1 MNSTLTVIK
10 FTYMSRF
17 RSKSFRIMSLI
28 LIVLLSVLI
37 HLPTIMSKLSS
48 HEATKIGVFAG
59 KQAMVAEKLAA
70 FYHVQV
76 NPEIVIIPLQDAG
89 NAAANEAL
97 AKQQIAEKKIKGYL
111 EFSDT
116 VVAGFPKAIYKSEG
130 TMEFSLKN
138 KLQTALQLVKTDV
151 ALQGAGIAP
160 EQKAN
165 MQAPVSLET
174 VQILMNNE
182 GTAGKT
188 ESQMVMS
195 YALVYVMLFMLYM
208 GVIGFGNMVAMEIT
222 AEKSS
227 RVMELLIT
235 SVSPLKQMFGK
246 IVGICLLALTQ
257 IALSIA
263 VGAVNLSLSSSSKLV
278 SQLNLKW
285 EDLQVSLIVYFLIFY
300 LLGFFIYA
308 TVFAAVG
315 SLVSRTEEVGQA
327 IMPVTMLIVAAF
339 MIALFGLNN
348 PNAGFVVT
356 MSFVPF
362 FSPLIMFL
370 RIGMSSP
377 ATWEI
382 WLSIV
387 IQLASIGAMAW
398 VAAKIYRAGVLMYG
412 KRPSWRELRKAM
424 RAYKV

>member
-10 FTYMSRF
+10 FTYMTRF
-17 RSKSFRIMSLI
+17 RSKSFRVMCLI

-37 HLPTIMSKLSS
+37 HLPAIMAKLSS
-48 HEATKIGVFAG
+48 QEAATVGVFPG
-59 KQAMVAEKLAA
+59 KQAEIANKLAA
-70 FYHVQV
+70 YYNTQN
-76 NPEIVIIPLQDAG
+76 NPDIKIVPLQDAG
-89 NAAANEAL
+89 SAAGNEAL
-97 AKQQIAEKKIKGYL
+97 AKQLIADKKIKGYL
-111 EFSDT
+111 EFTDAAA
-116 VVAGFPKAIYKSEG
+116 AGFPKAVYKSPG
-130 TMEFSLKN
+130 AMEFSLKS
-138 KLQTALQLVKTDV
+138 KLQTGLQLVKTDV
-151 ALQGAGIAP
+151 ALQGAGIAS
-160 EQKAN
+160 EQKAII
-165 MQAPVSLET
+165 QAPVSLET
-174 VQILMNNE
+174 VQIMLNDQ
-182 GTAGKT
+182 GAAGKT

-235 SVSPLKQMFGK
+235 SVAPLKQMFGK

-263 VGAVNLSLSSSSKLV
+263 VAVVNLSLSSGSRLV
-278 SQLNLKW
+278 SQMNLNW
-285 EDLQVSLIVYFLIFY
+285 EDMQISLIAYFLIFY

-315 SLVSRTEEVGQA
+315 SLVSRTEDVGQA

-339 MIALFGLNN
+339 MIAIFGLNN

-377 ATWEI
+377 AIWEV
-382 WLSIV
+382 WLSIA
-387 IQLASIGAMAW
+387 IQLVAIGAMAW
-398 VAAKIYRAGVLMYG
+398 IAAKIYRTGVLMYG
-412 KRPSWRELRKAM
+412 KRPTWRELRKAM

>member
-1 MNSTLTVIK
+1 MNSTMTVIK
-10 FTYMSRF
+10 FTFMTRF
-17 RSKSFRIMSLI
+17 RSKSFRLMSMILI
-28 LIVLLSVLI
+28 LLLSILI
-37 HLPTIMSKLSS
+37 HLPALIDKLSS
-48 HEATKIGVFAG
+48 QEATKVGVFGG
-59 KQAMVAEKLAA
+59 KQAELAGKLAA
-70 FYHVQV
+70 FYNNQP
-76 NPEIVIIPLQDAG
+76 NSDIVIIPLQDAG
-89 NAAANEAL
+89 SAAANEAL
-97 AKQQIAEKKIKGYL
+97 GKQQIADKKIKGYL
-111 EFSDT
+111 EFT
-116 VVAGFPKAIYKSEG
+116 EEAAAGFPKIVYKSKG
-130 TMEFSLKN
+130 TMEFSFKN
-138 KLQTALQLVKTDV
+138 KLQTALQLIKTDV
-151 ALQGAGIAP
+151 ALQGVGLAA

-165 MQAPVSLET
+165 IQAPVSLET
-174 VQILMNNE
+174 VQISTNNAT
-182 GTAGKT
+182 TAGKT

-195 YALVYVMLFMLYM
+195 YALVYVMLFMLYI

-246 IVGICLLALTQ
+246 IIGICLLALSQ
-257 IALSIA
+257 IALTIVVA
-263 VGAVNLSLSSSSKLV
+263 IINMSLSGSSKLIKE
-278 SQLNLKW
+278 LNLNW
-285 EDLQVSLIVYFLIFY
+285 SDLQMSLIVYFLIFY

-327 IMPVTMLIVAAF
+327 IMPVTLLIVAAF
-339 MIALFGLNN
+339 MIAMFGLTN
-348 PNAGFVVT
+348 PNTAFVVT
-356 MSFVPF
+356 MSYVPF

-377 ATWEI
+377 PVWEI
-382 WLSIV
+382 WLSII

-398 VAAKIYRAGVLMYG
+398 IAAKIYRTGVLMYG